1 MNFSFSLKNKIA
13 VITLEGIPYCVV
25 NNYLKIK
32 NSKFKYMDNSNNEN
46 NYYQNDEETGENYA
60 MLPSNSSST
69 NVNSSIRNNN
79 GYSPLNSTLTKKKMS
94 KRKIFLFIMLV
105 LSFFISLSLFYLVKC
120 NEVYQSYLVS

>member
-1 MNFSFSLKNKIA
+1 
-13 VITLEGIPYCVV
+13 
-25 NNYLKIK
+25 
-32 NSKFKYMDNSNNEN
+32 MDNNNNEN

-60 MLPSNSSST
+60 MLPTNSSST